1 MCCGTKR
8 LTEIRCPS
16 DCVYLA
22 SAREHPP
29 AVAVR
34 QQQRD
39 VALTVHF
46 IRDFSQRQSELFL
59 LVADFLKRY
68 EPADFQSI
76 VDDDVNAAASALAS
90 TFETASRGV
99 IYDHRPASLP
109 AERLVAALKPLLQ
122 EAGKNGGTAFERDA
136 AVVLRRVAEA
146 VGDARAAD
154 VGNRRAF
161 LDLVGRVIRRGNQ
174 ETADESDRNTPRLI
188 VP

>member
-1 MCCGTKR
+1 
-8 LTEIRCPS
+8 
-16 DCVYLA
+16 VYLA

-46 IRDFSQRQSELFL
+46 IRDFSRRQSELFL